1 LEARYR
7 SEVSPLVRDLVQL
20 GGDPD
25 HATRTALALVRE
37 GANADVDPRLLL
49 AVVAVENP
57 WLEPGARSPSG
68 AVGLMQVMPF
78 HAGAWGCGSSDLTDL
93 EVNICHGTNIL
104 ADAIRRQDGDLRRA
118 LLRYNGC
125 VRGTDTPDC
134 HLIPPAFS
142 GTPARPTRASGRG
155 RRR

>member
-1 LEARYR
+1 
-7 SEVSPLVRDLVQL
+7 VRDLVQL

-25 HATRTALALVRE
+25 HATRIALALVRE
-37 GANADVDPRLLL
+37 GANADVDSRLLL

-78 HAGAWGCGSSDLTDL
+78 HAGAWGCASSDLTDL
-93 EVNICHGTNIL
+93 EVNICHGTKIL

-125 VRGTDTPDC
+125 VRGTNTPNC
-134 HLIPPAFS
+134 HLY
-142 GTPARPTRASGRG
+142 PARVLGRAGPPLASERPGAQTLVAAESR
-155 RRR
+155 